1 MTFEQNVVN
10 KLLPKKSEKKKN
22 TMNVCKNI
30 SKKKCLD
37 ECFKRKF

>member
-10 KLLPKKSEKKKN
+10 KLLQKSEKRKN
-22 TMNVCKNI
+22 AMNVCKNI
-30 SKKKCLD
+30 TKKCLD

>member
-10 KLLPKKSEKKKN
+10 KLLHKKSEKKKN

-30 SKKKCLD
+30 SKKCLD